1 MVTSASSC
9 LTASAASIAERI
21 PEVENSR
28 ASRRLRSELIL
39 EGCHMKFVL
48 VNERSPRR
56 QAFCVSCDE
65 PIGAGYLREIGT
77 HLTYCN
83 HDCYERHCES
93 AFLVLESRARAS

>member
-1 MVTSASSC
+1 M
-9 LTASAASIAERI
+9 R
-21 PEVENSR
+21 
-28 ASRRLRSELIL
+28 
-39 EGCHMKFVL
+39 FVL

-83 HDCYERHCES
+83 HDCYESIMSRRYPRFAAPTSRKES
-93 AFLVLESRARAS
+93 PSRSAE